1 VFYTKSMSPR
11 VAGRTLILLVLTAA
25 VSRLGRLG
33 LGRLGLTAVSGLG
46 LIAISGLGGPGASI
60 ARAELPRV
68 EPPVLKATGPPISF
82 VRRPVAVID
91 LTNDPS
97 VRDVANKLLELLAAH
112 AELAPP
118 AISDGAALVDAPP
131 LDDDLRILDAQRKR
145 KSAEQNLAQR
155 NFRDAAN
162 DALEGQQLLL
172 QVTPRKVLALYADLA
187 LALGQSRL
195 GEKKDAEAREAFAL
209 TYRLDP
215 RRTLDELH
223 YLPEVVQT
231 FEAAK
236 KVNPGVGTIAV
247 RGAGRVWIDG
257 EDVGDAPGD
266 FKASLGR
273 HVVWLTDLLR
283 ETGGMEVMVTAARP
297 GLAMILD
304 GPLTRPHKVVRFR
317 LALSQAQDPA
327 LRASAMKALAEFVNV
342 HDAVLLSKV
351 GGKILWQT
359 WRDREPGFSEI
370 RELGRDNPIE
380 ILRQLAP
387 PKVAPVPPLVVVRAP
402 VVPPRWYERRSV
414 QLGLAA
420 TVATAIVS
428 GYMWLH
434 YTEPDR
440 PIGPITFPRRPVE
453 VP

>member
-1 VFYTKSMSPR
+1 MSPR
-11 VAGRTLILLVLTAA
+11 VAGRTLIVSILTGLTCVLALG
-25 VSRLGRLG
+25 VSR
-33 LGRLGLTAVSGLG
+33 
-46 LIAISGLGGPGASI
+46 
-60 ARAELPRV
+60 ARAELPRGL
-68 EPPVLKATGPPISF
+68 PPELRLAGSQILSS
-82 VRRPVAVID
+82 RRPVAVID
-91 LTNDPS
+91 LTNDQP

-112 AELAPP
+112 TELAPP

-131 LDDDLRILDAQRKR
+131 LDDEARIQDALARR

-155 NFRDAAN
+155 NFREAAIDAVN
-162 DALEGQQLLL
+162 GQQLLL
-172 QVTPRKVLALYADLA
+172 HVTPRKALALYADLA

-195 GEKKDAEAREAFAL
+195 GEQKDAEAREAFAL

-236 KVNPGVGTIAV
+236 KVTPSVGTIAV

-257 EDVGDAPGD
+257 EDVGEAPGE

-283 ETGGMEVMVTAARP
+283 ETGGMEVLVTAARP

-304 GPLTRPHKVVRFR
+304 GPLTRPQKVVRFR

-327 LRASAMKALAEFVNV
+327 ARASAMKALAAFVNV
-342 HDAVLLSKV
+342 RDAVLLSKV
-351 GGKILWQT
+351 NGKILWQT

-380 ILRQLAP
+380 ILKQLAP
-387 PKVAPVPPLVVVRAP
+387 PRVVPPPPPVVVRAV
-402 VVPPRWYERRSV
+402 VVPPRWYARRSV

-420 TVATAIVS
+420 TVAAVIVS

-434 YTEPDR
+434 YVEPDR
-440 PIGPITFPRRPVE
+440 PLNPDIMLQRPVE
-453 VP
+453 TP

>member
-1 VFYTKSMSPR
+1 MG
-11 VAGRTLILLVLTAA
+11 ALTMGT
-25 VSRLGRLG
+25 SF
-33 LGRLGLTAVSGLG
+33 
-46 LIAISGLGGPGASI
+46 
-60 ARAELPRV
+60 ARAELPRIDS
-68 EPPVLKATGPPISF
+68 PVLKASGSQLSF
-82 VRRPVAVID
+82 VRRSVAVID
-91 LTNDPS
+91 LTNEPT
-97 VRDVANKLLELLAAH
+97 VRDVANRLLELLAAH
-112 AELAPP
+112 NELAPP

-131 LDDDLRILDAQRKR
+131 LDDEVRLAEALHKRDA
-145 KSAEQNLAQR
+145 AEKNLALR
-155 NFRDAAN
+155 NFREAAIDAV
-162 DALEGQQLLL
+162 EGQELLL
-172 QVTPRKVLALYADLA
+172 HVTPRKALALYADLA

-257 EDVGDAPGD
+257 EDVGDAPGE

-273 HVVWLTDLLR
+273 HVVWLTEFLR
-283 ETGGMEVMVTAARP
+283 ETGGREVMVTAARP
-297 GLAMILD
+297 GLATIMD
-304 GPLTRPHKVVRFR
+304 GTLTRPQKVVRFR

-351 GGKILWQT
+351 NGKILWQT

-380 ILRQLAP
+380 ILKQLAP
-387 PKVAPVPPLVVVRAP
+387 PKVVPEPPPIVVRAP
-402 VVPPRWYERRSV
+402 VVPPRWYERRSY

-420 TVATAIVS
+420 TVAAAIVS

-440 PIGPITFPRRPVE
+440 AFGDHIMFPKRPVE

>member
-1 VFYTKSMSPR
+1 MSR
-11 VAGRTLILLVLTAA
+11 AH
-25 VSRLGRLG
+25 
-33 LGRLGLTAVSGLG
+33 
-46 LIAISGLGGPGASI
+46 
-60 ARAELPRV
+60 AELPRTQP
-68 EPPVLKATGPPISF
+68 ELRLGGSQVLSS
-82 VRRPVAVID
+82 RRPVAVID
-91 LTNDPS
+91 LTNEQS

-112 AELAPP
+112 TELAPP

-131 LDDDLRILDAQRKR
+131 LDDEARIQEALAKR

-155 NFRDAAN
+155 NFRDAAI
-162 DALEGQQLLL
+162 DAVNGQTLLL
-172 QVTPRKVLALYADLA
+172 HVTPRKALALYADLA

-195 GEKKDAEAREAFAL
+195 GEQKDAEAREAFAL

-223 YLPEVVQT
+223 YLPEVVQS
-231 FEAAK
+231 FETAK

-257 EDVGDAPGD
+257 EDVGEAPGE
-266 FKASLGR
+266 FKASIGR

-283 ETGGMEVMVTAARP
+283 ETGGMEVLVTAAQP

-304 GPLTRPHKVVRFR
+304 GPLNRPRKVVRFR

-327 LRASAMKALAEFVNV
+327 VRASAMKALAKFVNV
-342 HDAVLLSKV
+342 RDAVLLSRV
-351 GGKILWQT
+351 NGKILWQT

-380 ILRQLAP
+380 ILKQLAP
-387 PKVAPVPPLVVVRAP
+387 PRVVPPPPPVVVRAP
-402 VVPPRWYERRSV
+402 VVPPRWYQRRSM

-420 TVATAIVS
+420 TVAAVIVS

-434 YTEPDR
+434 YVEPDR
-440 PIGPITFPRRPVE
+440 PFGPDIMVQRPVE
-453 VP
+453 TP

>member
-1 VFYTKSMSPR
+1 MSPR
-11 VAGRTLILLVLTAA
+11 IAGRTLILIILI
-25 VSRLGRLG
+25 SRI
-33 LGRLGLTAVSGLG
+33 SGLG
-46 LIAISGLGGPGASI
+46 LIASSGLGMSV
-60 ARAELPRV
+60 ARAELPHM
-68 EPPVLKATGPPISF
+68 EPPVLKAAGSQISF
-82 VRRPVAVID
+82 ARRPVAVID
-91 LTNDPS
+91 LTNDPG

-112 AELAPP
+112 TELAPP

-131 LDDDLRILDAQRKR
+131 LDDETRIRDAQTKR
-145 KSAEQNLAQR
+145 KEAEQNLAQR

-162 DALEGQQLLL
+162 DALQGQELLL
-172 QVTPRKVLALYADLA
+172 HVTPRKALALYADLA

-236 KVNPGVGTIAV
+236 KVNPSVGTISV
-247 RGAGRVWIDG
+247 RGVGRVWIDG
-257 EDVGDAPGD
+257 EDVGEAPGE

-273 HVVWLTDLLR
+273 HVVWLTELLR
-283 ETGGMEVMVTAARP
+283 ETGGQEVMVTAARP

-304 GPLTRPHKVVRFR
+304 GPLNRPQKVVRFR

-351 GGKILWQT
+351 NGKILWQT
-359 WRDREPGFSEI
+359 WRDQEPGLGEI

-380 ILRQLAP
+380 ILKQLAP
-387 PKVAPVPPLVVVRAP
+387 PKVVPVPPPVVVRAP

-434 YTEPDR
+434 YVEPDR
-440 PIGPITFPRRPVE
+440 PFGGVTFPRRTMELP
-453 VP
+453 

>member
-1 VFYTKSMSPR
+1 VLYTKSMSPR
-11 VAGRTLILLVLTAA
+11 LAGRTPIVFILTA
-25 VSRLGRLG
+25 VLG
-33 LGRLGLTAVSGLG
+33 LGVSR
-46 LIAISGLGGPGASI
+46 
-60 ARAELPRV
+60 ARAELPRTQ
-68 EPPVLKATGPPISF
+68 PPDLRLAGSQILSS
-82 VRRPVAVID
+82 RRPVAVID

-112 AELAPP
+112 TELAPP

-131 LDDDLRILDAQRKR
+131 LDDEARILDALARR
-145 KSAEQNLAQR
+145 KSAEHNLAQR
-155 NFRDAAN
+155 NFREAAIDAVN
-162 DALEGQQLLL
+162 GQQLLL
-172 QVTPRKVLALYADLA
+172 HVTPRKALALYADLA

-195 GEKKDAEAREAFAL
+195 GEQKDAEAREAFAL

-231 FEAAK
+231 FETAK

-257 EDVGDAPGD
+257 EDVGEAPGE

-304 GPLTRPHKVVRFR
+304 GPLTRPQKVVRFR
-317 LALSQAQDPA
+317 LALSQAQDPVV
-327 LRASAMKALAEFVNV
+327 RASAMKALATFVNV
-342 HDAVLLSKV
+342 RDAVLLSKV
-351 GGKILWQT
+351 NGKIVWQT
-359 WRDREPGFSEI
+359 WRDRDPGFSEI

-380 ILRQLAP
+380 ILKQLAP
-387 PKVAPVPPLVVVRAP
+387 PKVVPPPPPVVVRAS
-402 VVPPRWYERRSV
+402 VVPPRWYNRRSV

-420 TVATAIVS
+420 TVAAAIVS

-434 YTEPDR
+434 YVEPDR
-440 PIGPITFPRRPVE
+440 PFSPDVMFKRPVE
-453 VP
+453 TP

>member
-1 VFYTKSMSPR
+1 MFVWMLTVVW
-11 VAGRTLILLVLTAA
+11 VAVG
-25 VSRLGRLG
+25 G
-33 LGRLGLTAVSGLG
+33 SGLAG
-46 LIAISGLGGPGASI
+46 SVAH
-60 ARAELPRV
+60 AELPRA
-68 EPPVLKATGPPISF
+68 EHSPETPDLKLTSQISF
-82 VRRPVAVID
+82 ARRPVAVID
-91 LTNDPS
+91 LSNDQS
-97 VRDVANKLLELLAAH
+97 VRDIANKLNELLAAH
-112 AELAPP
+112 SELAPP

-131 LDDDLRILDAQRKR
+131 LDDENHLQDAQRKR
-145 KSAEQNLAQR
+145 KTAEANLAQR
-155 NFRDAAN
+155 NFGEAAVDAI
-162 DALEGQQLLL
+162 EGQEILLH
-172 QVTPRKVLALYADLA
+172 VTPRKALALYADLA
-187 LALGQSRL
+187 LALGQARL

-223 YLPEVVQT
+223 YLPEVIQL
-231 FEAAK
+231 FEAARRTT
-236 KVNPGVGTIAV
+236 PGVGLISV

-257 EDVGDAPGD
+257 EDMGEAPGE

-283 ETGGMEVMVTAARP
+283 ETAGREVLVTAARP
-297 GLAMILD
+297 SVATIMD
-304 GPLTRPHKVVRFR
+304 GPLNRPQKVVRFR

-342 HDAVLLSKV
+342 HDAILLSKV
-351 GGKILWQT
+351 NGRILWQT

-380 ILRQLAP
+380 ILKQLAP
-387 PKVAPVPPLVVVRAP
+387 PKVVVDPPVVIRAP
-402 VVPPRWYERRSV
+402 VVQPRWYERRSV

-420 TVATAIVS
+420 TVAAAIVS

-440 PIGPITFPRRPVE
+440 AWGPVTFPKRAPE
-453 VP
+453 EMP